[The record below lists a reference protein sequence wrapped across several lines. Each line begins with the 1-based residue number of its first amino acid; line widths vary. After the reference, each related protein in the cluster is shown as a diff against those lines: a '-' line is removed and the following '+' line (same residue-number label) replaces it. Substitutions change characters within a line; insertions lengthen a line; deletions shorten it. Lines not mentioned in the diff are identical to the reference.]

1 MDNFIIQRKNIFL
14 FRFKKMHRIIIIL
27 ILLLLSNCQRN
38 PVINTHGVVFLDKKQ
53 KNIIINKSNKND
65 VKKVLGHPSTIGTF
79 DNSIWIYIERT
90 RTKGKMLQFGRN
102 VINKNNV
109 LALEFD
115 EYGILTKKD
124 FYNKNQINKINFT
137 KDTTETITREKDFV
151 YSFLSSLRQKINK
164 PLKSK

>member
-1 MDNFIIQRKNIFL
+1 
-14 FRFKKMHRIIIIL
+14 MHKIIIIL

-53 KNIIINKSNKND
+53 KNLIINKTNKND
-65 VKKVLGHPSTIGTF
+65 VKKVLGPPSTVGTF

-90 RTKGKMLQFGRN
+90 RTRGKLLKFGQN
-102 VINKNNV
+102 VMKKNNV
-109 LALEFD
+109 LALEFN

-124 FYNKNQINKINFT
+124 FYNKNQINQITFIE
-137 KDTTETITREKDFV
+137 DTTDAVTREKNFV

-164 PLKSK
+164 STQKKKP